1 MLRVSADIGGTFTD
15 MVITAPDGAVEMYKS
30 PSTHGRLSEGVMSG
44 LRKAADAR
52 GCDLDALLADVE
64 TIIIQAPPSPPTR
77 C

>member
-1 MLRVSADIGGTFTD
+1 
-15 MVITAPDGAVEMYKS
+15 
-30 PSTHGRLSEGVMSG
+30 MSG